1 MRLVLAAEQH
11 ELFNTLQANA
21 GTLAIVA
28 GLLIALLLFAL
39 PRERRR
45 QAIQPFVFLVL
56 WGLAFA
62 IEKVFERT
70 GSVAF
75 VAGVVA
81 TIFLFTSIGRSSFL
95 MVMAALRGAL
105 GLSLDKI
112 FLDILMAL
120 IYLAIGITVL
130 SLAGAETKELFQGSA
145 IVTLIVGLSLQSTLG
160 NICSG
165 LAIQMQRPFE
175 VGDWIQFD
183 DKREHIGKVREIN
196 WRATTAVTLDDVE
209 VIIPNSKLADLPLTN
224 FTKPERWSRRSIYFT
239 CPYAVRPKR
248 VQSIVLTA
256 IRGSWGVLD
265 QPVPS
270 VVTNAFTERGVEY
283 WLRFWT
289 VEFDRRDGVDG
300 EVRDRIWYSLN
311 RAGIAMPIAVHDVR
325 LRQVSRESEAEA
337 ASHEAQSR
345 EQLLRA
351 VPLFAGLPAESLA
364 QLALASRL
372 APFMANEAIIRQ
384 GDEGSELFVVE
395 SGEVAVSV
403 RGNSGQDAELQRL
416 GPGAFFGEMS
426 LLAGDRRTATVR
438 STTNCEL
445 LVIDKPA
452 LAAVFES
459 APELVEVVS
468 NIVASRIAEKSARL
482 AELPAAAAAEKES
495 LVTRARRYFGIS

>member
-11 ELFNTLQANA
+11 ELFDALDTNA
-21 GTLAIVA
+21 GVLAIVA
-28 GLLIALLLFAL
+28 FVLIALLLFTLA
-39 PRERRR
+39 RERRR
-45 QAIQPFVFLVL
+45 QVLQPLVFLVL
-56 WGLAFA
+56 WSLAFA
-62 IEKVFERT
+62 IEKISIQT
-70 GSVAF
+70 GLGGHVP
-75 VAGVVA
+75 GVVA
-81 TIFLFTSIGRSSFL
+81 TLFLFTSIGRSCFL
-95 MVMAALRGAL
+95 LIIGALRGAL
-105 GLSLDKI
+105 GLAPDKI
-112 FLDILMAL
+112 FLDVVMAL

-130 SLAGAETKELFQGSA
+130 GVGGAETKELFQGSA
-145 IVTLIVGLSLQSTLG
+145 IATLIVGLSLQSTLG

-165 LAIQMQRPFE
+165 LAIQIQRPFE

-196 WRATTAVTLDDVE
+196 WRATTAITLDDVE
-209 VIIPNSKLADLPLTN
+209 VIIPNSKLAELPLTN

-239 CPYAVRPKR
+239 CPYAAPPKR
-248 VQSIVLTA
+248 VHSIVLAA

-265 QPVPS
+265 QPVAT

-311 RAGIAMPIAVHDVR
+311 RAGIVMPISTHDVQ
-325 LRQVSRESEAEA
+325 LRQITRESEAES

-345 EQLLRA
+345 EKLLHA
-351 VPLFAGLPAESLA
+351 VPLFADLPAESLV

-372 APFMANEAIIRQ
+372 AFFMPNEAIIRQ
-384 GDEGSELFVVE
+384 GDEGSELFVVQT
-395 SGEVAVSV
+395 GEVAVSV

-426 LLAGDRRTATVR
+426 LLAGDRRAATVR

-452 LAAVFES
+452 LATVFES
-459 APELVEVVS
+459 APQLVEVIS
-468 NIVASRIAEKSARL
+468 NIVATRIAEKSARL
-482 AELPAAAAAEKES
+482 AELPTAVAGEKES
-495 LVTRARRYFGIS
+495 LVARAKRYFGLS

>member
-1 MRLVLAAEQH
+1 MRLVLAVEQH
-11 ELFNTLQANA
+11 ELFSKLQANA
-21 GTLAIVA
+21 GKLAIAA
-28 GLLIALLLFAL
+28 GLLIALLLIAL

-62 IEKVFERT
+62 IEAGFSGT
-70 GSVAF
+70 GALEI
-75 VAGVVA
+75 VAGVIA
-81 TIFLFTSIGRSSFL
+81 TLFLFTSIGRSCFL
-95 MVMAALRGAL
+95 LVVAALRSAL

-112 FLDILMAL
+112 FLDILMAI

-130 SLAGAETKELFQGSA
+130 SLGGVAPVELFQGSA

-209 VIIPNSKLADLPLTN
+209 VIIPNSKLAELPLTN

-239 CPYAVRPKR
+239 CPYSAPPKR
-248 VQSIVLTA
+248 VQNIVLEA
-256 IRGSWGVLD
+256 IRGSWAVLE
-265 QPVPS
+265 QPAPS

-289 VEFDRRDGVDG
+289 VEFGKRDGVDG

-311 RAGIAMPIAVHDVR
+311 RAGIAMPIASHEVR
-325 LRQVSRESEAEA
+325 LRQVSHESEAES
-337 ASHEAQSR
+337 ASQEAQSR
-345 EQLLRA
+345 EKLLRA
-351 VPLFAGLPAESLA
+351 VPLFAGLPAESLV
-364 QLALASRL
+364 QLAQASRL

-384 GDEGSELFVVE
+384 GDEGSELFVVQ

-403 RGNSGQDAELQRL
+403 RGNSGQDAELQKL

-426 LLAGDRRTATVR
+426 LLAGDRRAATVR
-438 STTNCEL
+438 STTSCEL

-452 LAAVFES
+452 LATVFES
-459 APELVEVVS
+459 APELVEVISQV
-468 NIVASRIAEKSARL
+468 VASRIAEKSARL
-482 AELPAAAAAEKES
+482 AEMPAAAAGEKES
-495 LVTRARRYFGIS
+495 LVMRAKRYFGIS